1 MSYGQILCDPL
12 LVVVP
17 KCVDTLILQTSAS
30 SEPVKVRISKYNNN
44 VKYYNALSDSAGLL
58 EIPIEEEFITPFSG
72 VYFITAVNDLNEPVY
87 SISNLGLHLMLRL
100 VMENSN
106 EQQGG
111 LYTVNQNIVYV
122 CCEHLS
128 RCSCN

>member
-1 MSYGQILCDPL
+1 
-12 LVVVP
+12 
-17 KCVDTLILQTSAS
+17 VDTLILQTSAS

-44 VKYYNALSDSAGLL
+44 VKYYNALSDSAGLI
-58 EIPIEEEFITPFSG
+58 EIPIEEEFITPVSG

-111 LYTVNQNIVYV
+111 NYYVDQSVVYV
-122 CCEHLS
+122 CCEPAS
-128 RCSCN
+128 KCNCN